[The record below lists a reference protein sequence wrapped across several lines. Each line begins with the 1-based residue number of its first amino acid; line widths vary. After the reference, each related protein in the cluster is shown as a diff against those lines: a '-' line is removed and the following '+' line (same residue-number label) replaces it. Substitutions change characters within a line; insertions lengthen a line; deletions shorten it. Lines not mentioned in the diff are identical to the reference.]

1 MGTQGAILTK
11 SETEHDWSSHEEMV
25 NASAADRNCTFL
37 EADGHSTSSG
47 QQVNQVH
54 KLDLADP
61 ADHQAAHG
69 LADLANS
76 LGWECWR
83 TATLDDKPLKLSS
96 KVIRFSPSDARC
108 APDGI
113 A

>member
-1 MGTQGAILTK
+1 MIAC
-11 SETEHDWSSHEEMV
+11 
-25 NASAADRNCTFL
+25 AADRNCAFL
-37 EADGHSTSSG
+37 EADGHSISSG

-96 KVIRFSPSDARC
+96 KVIASTSVRL
-108 APDGI
+108 I
-113 A
+113 ALPRSTVYFEVA